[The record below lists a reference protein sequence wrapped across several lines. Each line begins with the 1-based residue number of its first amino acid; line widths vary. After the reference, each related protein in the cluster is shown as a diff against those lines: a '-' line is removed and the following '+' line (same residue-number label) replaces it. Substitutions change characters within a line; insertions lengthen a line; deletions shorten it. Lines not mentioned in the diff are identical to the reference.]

1 MNYKIGVVIIEKKM
15 ASESEVIIG
24 SLMLPEQANLRGS
37 IHGGEIMKMMDN
49 TAGIVARR
57 HSRETVVTARVD
69 ELEFH
74 EPIHIGNLVTC
85 WGRLTFVG
93 KSSME
98 VKVVVKVEDL
108 TKEEEP
114 KVALTAYF
122 TMVAL
127 DEKGKPVIVPQLE
140 FENKEEKLAFEEG
153 EFRYNVYKNKR
164 IKK

>member
-1 MNYKIGVVIIEKKM
+1 MIIIEKKRVKD
-15 ASESEVIIG
+15 SEVSIG
-24 SLMLPEQANLRGS
+24 SLMLPDQANLLGNV
-37 IHGGEIMKMMDN
+37 HGGEVMKMMDN

-57 HSRETVVTARVD
+57 HSRHVVVTARVD

-85 WGRLTFVG
+85 CGRLTFVG

-108 TKEEEP
+108 TKEDEP

-122 TMVAL
+122 TMVAI
-127 DEKGKPVIVPQLE
+127 DDFGNPTIVPKLNLE
-140 FENKEEKLAFEEG
+140 TDYEEEAFKEG
-153 EFRYNVYKNKR
+153 EERYLNYKNKR
-164 IKK
+164 KKGK